1 MKQLKGFDVF
11 IASPG
16 SLDVYR
22 KAFVRVLHKYN
33 DHHGA
38 KQGIVYTPVGW
49 DFNTT
54 GGIVRAQS
62 EINEALYPC
71 DYFVMVLA
79 DRWGSP
85 TGAFKPNGEPFKSGV
100 EEEFFLAWE
109 LYSSTD
115 CAMKNMLILF
125 KDLPRRR
132 LNEVNEQLASVLAFR
147 KDLTEKGRVYYK
159 RFNSV
164 VSFERELEAALIRW
178 NDDGHVKAPS
188 MRLDRL
194 KLMEQFPHP
203 WLNGTLLRNL
213 FNEKPGSI
221 WLGIDQAWRRLKT
234 DSVDQALGDLAD
246 LARNNLVARLELARM
261 YGLTGSTE
269 TAQQVAL
276 ECYEEHSKEAHE
288 GLNQLGSA
296 LTFADLL
303 LAYGDAAKAC
313 ELYLQCIDGLTDE
326 AHKTARVEVL
336 CRIGRSYRR
345 LAELSDE
352 ASLAQQQKEG
362 KREPSPIWMVA
373 RDWYEKAR
381 VLVESD
387 HALPR
392 SYHSVVLYGLGHVHY
407 GMREYTAAET
417 LFRMV
422 QGIESRPSGSLHA
435 LLRAMRSLV
444 WSRIMNDER
453 PAGLAEQVKKLISD
467 AKKLADEIKNV
478 YEKVLL
484 IEAEA
489 MAELYRLEGGPG
501 GYRAAI
507 TKYEEA
513 RDLARSSSYP
523 RRAARIEGNIR
534 NLQKYKDYDFY
545 D

>member
-1 MKQLKGFDVF
+1 MKQLRGFDVF

-16 SLDVYR
+16 NLEIYR

-33 DHHGA
+33 DHHGT

-54 GGIVRAQS
+54 GGIIRAQS

-85 TGAFKPNGEPFKSGV
+85 TGAFKPNGEPFNSGV
-100 EEEFFLAWE
+100 EEEYFLAWE
-109 LYSSTD
+109 LYNTSE

-132 LNEVNEQLASVLAFR
+132 NDQINDQLSSVKAFR
-147 KDLTEKGRVYYK
+147 KDLTDKGRVYYK

-164 VSFERELEAALIRW
+164 VSFERELEAALIKW
-178 NDDGHVKAPS
+178 NDDGHVKAPLS
-188 MRLDRL
+188 KPDRL
-194 KLMEQFPHP
+194 KMMEHFPHP

-213 FNEKPGSI
+213 FTAHDRNAWS
-221 WLGIDQAWRRLKT
+221 GIDEAWRRLKI
-234 DSVDQALGDLAD
+234 DGADQALGDIAE
-246 LARNNLVARLELARM
+246 LARHDLVGRLELARM

-276 ECYEEHSKEAHE
+276 ECYEELAAHGSK
-288 GLNQLGSA
+288 GLDLLGA
-296 LTFADLL
+296 AFTYADLL
-303 LAYGDAAKAC
+303 LAFGDPWKARD
-313 ELYLQCIDGLTDE
+313 LYIEHLALLDNQ
-326 AHKTARVEVL
+326 KQRTARVEVL
-336 CRIGRSYRR
+336 CRIGRTYRR
-345 LAELSDE
+345 LAEIWEEERLP
-352 ASLAQQQKEG
+352 QQQKEG
-362 KREPSPIWMVA
+362 KREVSPMWMLA
-373 RDWYEKAR
+373 KEWYEQALG
-381 VLVESD
+381 LVNDD
-387 HALPR
+387 HTLPT
-392 SYHSVVLYGLGHVHY
+392 SYQSIVLYGLGHVHF
-407 GMREYTAAET
+407 GMRSYLKAET
-417 LFRMV
+417 YFRTV
-422 QGIESRPSGSLHA
+422 QGMESKPSGSLHV

-444 WSRIMNDER
+444 WTKIMNDER
-453 PAGLAEQVKKLISD
+453 PAGLAEQVHKLIKE
-467 AKKLADEIKNV
+467 AKKLADDIKNI

-507 TKYEEA
+507 AKYEEA
-513 RDLARSSSYP
+513 RDLARASAYT
-523 RRAARIEGNIR
+523 RRANRIEGNIR
-534 NLQKYKDYDFY
+534 NIQKYKDYDFY